1 MKRLA
6 PFRSLDAL
14 RGIAALWVVMD
25 HSCDRFV
32 SGANEHFVHFPL
44 YAISLRGQLGVLVFF
59 LISGYCITSAA
70 YTALARGK
78 TLSRFAY
85 ERIRRIYPPYL
96 AACAVGVFVTFLLN
110 FSIRHHLIAQLNH
123 PQGTGHGALFWISNI
138 FLIQIE
144 ANQPMLNIV
153 FWSLCYEISFYF
165 IVGIFLFL
173 AQRIARSK
181 GHDTAVHVFCG
192 VIGGLTLVSLIWN
205 IWFSSTC
212 PFPIDRWYQFGV
224 GALCMMLFEL
234 KPIDTLASKQ
244 LWTTIKIET
253 SLAIGLLCVLSY
265 LGESQ
270 GDIGH
275 PSIRMQAI
283 SSLVM
288 MGLFSLLWPIDKK
301 VGEFPLL
308 RPLFWLGSFSYSLY
322 LVHPIILPFIDAPM
336 RRMGFDGNRY
346 LVTFIIQIFV
356 AVAFGRLFYLLVEQF
371 FISSR
376 QQKRIA
382 DELHHKL

>member
-1 MKRLA
+1 MKRLV

-14 RGIAALWVVMD
+14 RGLAALWVVMD
-25 HSCDRFV
+25 HSCDRFIG
-32 SGANEHFVHFPL
+32 GANAHFVHFPL
-44 YAISLRGQLGVLVFF
+44 YAISLRGQLGVLIFF

-78 TLSRFAY
+78 SLSRFAY

-96 AACAVGVFVTFLLN
+96 AACAVGVIVTFLLN

-123 PQGTGHGALFWISNI
+123 PQVTGQGMSYWIANI
-138 FLIQIE
+138 LLVQIE

-181 GHDTAVHVFCG
+181 DHDIAVHFFCG
-192 VIGGLTLVSLIWN
+192 IIGALTLVSLVWN

-212 PFPIDRWYQFGV
+212 PFPIDRWYQFGL
-224 GALCMMLFEL
+224 GALCLMLFEL
-234 KPIDTLASKQ
+234 RPINALASKGF
-244 LWTTIKIET
+244 WATIKIEAG
-253 SLAIGLLCVLSY
+253 LAIGLLCVLSY
-265 LGESQ
+265 LGGTQ

-275 PSIRMQAI
+275 PSIRTQAI
-283 SSLVM
+283 STLVM
-288 MGLFSLLWPIDKK
+288 VALFSLLWPIDKK
-301 VGEFPLL
+301 IGEHALS

-336 RRMGFDGNRY
+336 RHMGFDGNRY
-346 LVTFIIQIFV
+346 IVTFVIQVFI
-356 AVAFGRLFYLLVEQF
+356 AIAFGRLFYLLVEQF

-376 QQKRIA
+376 QQKRISE
-382 DELHHKL
+382 ELHHR